1 MIISVNWLKKYTDIK
16 LPIDELALL
25 IGARLVEIESIEDL
39 SKKYEDVVI
48 VKVVECEKLE
58 ESDHLSLTKI
68 DDGGTVKGAER
79 DSKGLVQVVCGAPNI
94 KKGMTVAWLPPAS
107 IVPETYGTKE
117 PFVLGAR
124 KLMGHLSN
132 GMIASAK
139 ELDLYDDHTG
149 IVELDRSLKAGM
161 KFVEALELDDHLL
174 DIENKSLTHRP
185 DTFGVVGF
193 AREVAGIQD
202 MPFKTPDWLLN
213 TEPKL
218 TTESKTEL
226 KVSIDDPDLSK
237 RYQAIVLE
245 GADEDSKSPLYVQSY
260 LVRSGV
266 RPINAIVDATNYV
279 MLLTGQPL
287 HAFDYDKVVKVG
299 GAANI
304 HVRAGKKG
312 EKLELLDGRNV
323 ELDPSDIVIAAGQA
337 AIGLAGAMGGASTE
351 IDNSTKRII
360 LESATFN
367 LYNLRSTQMRHGIFS
382 EAITR
387 FTKGQPADL
396 TAPALSEAVRLINEW
411 TGAKPSSDIA
421 EAYPEKISHQPI
433 SIALDTINQTLGSNF
448 GTETVVQTLENVGFD
463 TEVESTAIIKATA
476 PYWREDIHIP
486 EDIIEEIGRLN
497 GFDSITPT
505 LPKRDFTAVSS
516 DDFDKLRQR
525 LRQSL
530 VRAGANETL
539 SYSFVHGDLMR
550 KVGQNPDTAYKIV
563 NSISPDLQYYRQS
576 LLPSLISMVHP
587 NIKAGF
593 DRFAM
598 FEMNKFHTKL
608 HDNDEEGVPKEL
620 DGLALV
626 IASKKTEETSPYYEA
641 KRYLDYLA
649 SSIGVEFVYEPL
661 EKDSD
666 YPVTQPFEPKRSARV
681 WEKQTHERIGVIGEF
696 KRSVKKSFKL
706 PENIAGFEISPRGL
720 LKVASGINYQ
730 PLSKYPGT
738 DRDICFKVDQAVQY
752 QQVVD
757 VAKET
762 LAKAELITNIVPIDI
777 YQPDK
782 GKTKN
787 ITIRI
792 SLASYDHTLTAEEA
806 TKTIDMVINNMSK
819 RLKAVV
825 V

>member
-16 LPIDELALL
+16 LPIDELASL
-25 IGARLVEIESIEDL
+25 IGARLVEIEGIEEL
-39 SKKYEDVVI
+39 GNKYKDVVI
-48 VKVVECEKLE
+48 VKVVECEKLAD
-58 ESDHLSLTKI
+58 SDHLSLTKV
-68 DDGGTVKGAER
+68 DDGGAVKDIER
-79 DSKGLVQVVCGAPNI
+79 DNKGLIQVVCGAPNI
-94 KKGMTVAWLPPAS
+94 TKGMTVAWLPPKS
-107 IVPETYGTKE
+107 IVPETYSSKE

-124 KLMGHLSN
+124 KLMGHTSN

-149 IVELDRSLKAGM
+149 IVELDRSLKAGQ
-161 KFVEALELDDHLL
+161 KLVEALELDDHLL

-185 DTFGVVGF
+185 DTFGIIGF

-202 MPFKTPDWLLN
+202 IPFNTPDWLLN
-213 TEPKL
+213 TKPEL
-218 TTESKTEL
+218 SVEGKTEI
-226 KVSIDDPDLSK
+226 KVTIDDPDLSR
-237 RYQAIVLE
+237 RYQAVVLE
-245 GADEDSKSPLYVQSY
+245 GANENAKSPLYIQSY

-266 RPINAIVDATNYV
+266 RPINAIVDATNYI

-299 GAANI
+299 GSADI

-312 EKLELLDGRNV
+312 EKLELLDGRTIK
-323 ELDPSDIVIAAGQA
+323 LDPGDIVIAAGDT

-351 IDNSTKRII
+351 IDSSTKRII

-396 TAPALSEAVRLINEW
+396 TAPVLAETVRLINEW
-411 TGAKPSSDIA
+411 TGANPTSAVA
-421 EAYPEKISHQPI
+421 ESYTDKTTHQPI
-433 SIALDTINQTLGSNF
+433 SIALETINNTLGSNF
-448 GTETVVQTLENVGFD
+448 GTETVVQTLENVGFSI
-463 TEVESTAIIKATA
+463 EIEPSAIIKVTA

-486 EDIIEEIGRLN
+486 EDVIEEIGRLN

-505 LPKRDFTAVSS
+505 LPERDFTAVSP

-525 LRQSL
+525 LRVIL
-530 VRAGANETL
+530 VRGGANEVL

-550 KVGQNPDTAYKIV
+550 RAGQNPDTAYKIV

-576 LLPSLISMVHP
+576 LTPSLISMIHP

-593 DRFAM
+593 DHFAI
-598 FEMNKFHTKL
+598 FEINKFHTKL
-608 HDNDEEGVPKEL
+608 HDVNEEGVPKEL

-626 IASKKTEETSPYYEA
+626 VANKKSSKDSPYYEA

-649 SSIGVEFVYEPL
+649 DTLGIELVYEPL
-661 EKDSD
+661 EEDSD
-666 YPVTQPFEPKRSARV
+666 YPVTQPFEPKRSARI
-681 WEKQTHERIGVIGEF
+681 WEKHTRERVGVIGEF
-696 KRSVKKSFKL
+696 RHSVKKAFKL
-706 PENIAGFEISPRGL
+706 PEHAAGFEISPRGL
-720 LKVASGINYQ
+720 LKVASGTKYQ

-738 DRDICFKVDQAVQY
+738 DRDICFKVSGDINY
-752 QQVVD
+752 QQVLD
-757 VAKET
+757 IAKEA
-762 LAKAELITNIVPIDI
+762 LDDSDLIFKIAPVDI
-777 YQPDK
+777 YQKDN
-782 GKTKN
+782 GKDKN

-792 SLASYDHTLTAEEA
+792 SLASYDHTLKAEEVAKIIKNVSEKMKKEIGA
-806 TKTIDMVINNMSK
+806 T
-819 RLKAVV
+819 VV
-825 V
+825 